1 MKKYFLFVFGII
13 FAVTFISF
21 APETVGYEE
30 KTIHRVVEKKRKL
43 VCGSAE
49 KPIRVAGLMN
59 YPPFGWKEIFER
71 KLDAIPMAVYH
82 GVGVELF
89 KRFAEE
95 NDFRYQFVNALNS
108 DEAKFALTNGY
119 LNILLGDYYNQNSFS
134 TIKHFYPGY
143 VSNPIVIVVLKPQN
157 DTEKLPETWEDLK
170 GKKGVMRTEENIF
183 ELLYK
188 QIPPDVQIEKV
199 EGAKRAFQ
207 LLLRKQADFMI
218 TSQFAYETE
227 VRRFKVGDL
236 LAYAP
241 TPLMSPV
248 IFMSYQEGDPC
259 IETIKEKLED
269 TLKRYASDKDLMR
282 SILSAQI
289 IEWERKFMKDKS
301 LMYELEEPVVT
312 NEEKEEIRN

>member
-108 DEAKFALTNGY
+108 DEA
-119 LNILLGDYYNQNSFS
+119 ILL
-134 TIKHFYPGY
+134 
-143 VSNPIVIVVLKPQN
+143 
-157 DTEKLPETWEDLK
+157 
-170 GKKGVMRTEENIF
+170 
-183 ELLYK
+183 
-188 QIPPDVQIEKV
+188 
-199 EGAKRAFQ
+199 
-207 LLLRKQADFMI
+207 
-218 TSQFAYETE
+218 
-227 VRRFKVGDL
+227 
-236 LAYAP
+236 
-241 TPLMSPV
+241 
-248 IFMSYQEGDPC
+248 
-259 IETIKEKLED
+259 
-269 TLKRYASDKDLMR
+269 
-282 SILSAQI
+282 
-289 IEWERKFMKDKS
+289 
-301 LMYELEEPVVT
+301 
-312 NEEKEEIRN
+312 